1 MYEIRAK
8 ARELSSLIVNSKEY
22 RNYTEC
28 HEEIKKD
35 EFLMV
40 RINGLRKRRFA
51 IQYNDNSNKKQQ
63 MDELFN
69 EFRDVYENEKA
80 MRFLEA
86 EMAFCRLVQK
96 INRVVLS
103 DLEMNLDFL

>member
-1 MYEIRAK
+1 MYEIMTK
-8 ARELSSLIVNSKEY
+8 ARDLSRSIVNSKEY
-22 RNYTEC
+22 RAYTDSYR
-28 HEEIKKD
+28 EIKND

-40 RINGLRKRRFA
+40 RVDSLRKRRFT
-51 IQYNDNSNKKQQ
+51 IQYNDNTNKKQQ
-63 MDELFN
+63 MDELYN

-86 EMAFCRLVQK
+86 EMTFCRMVQK
-96 INRVVLS
+96 INRGVLV